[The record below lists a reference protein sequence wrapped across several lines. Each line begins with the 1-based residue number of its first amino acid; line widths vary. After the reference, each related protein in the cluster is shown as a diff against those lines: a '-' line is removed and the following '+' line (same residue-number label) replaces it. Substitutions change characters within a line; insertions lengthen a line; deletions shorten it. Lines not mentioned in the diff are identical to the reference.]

1 MTQVYGPFI
10 SRAQAKEQGLR
21 LYFTGRECKRGH
33 TSVHDME
40 GKCRECR
47 LARQRNHFSQNKERY
62 SATMK
67 KWHERNPDYQE
78 QYNTQ
83 YRQENR
89 ERLLTNDRERYWQER
104 DRFLSYQSSK
114 EVKDRNNERA
124 KERRRSDPQYK
135 LVKSLRCRL
144 NAALKAAGARKGSA
158 TKRLAGCGMEFLQNY
173 LEAMFLPGMTWDNH
187 SLHGWHID
195 HIRPCASFDLT
206 DPEQQKQCFHYTNLQ
221 PLWAKDNMEKS
232 DKWSPDSN
240 CGTAGL
246 VSA

>member
-67 KWHERNPDYQE
+67 KWHERNPDYRE

-124 KERRRSDPQYK
+124 KERRRSDPAYS
-135 LVKSLRCRL
+135 VVSRLRCRYR
-144 NAALKAAGARKGSA
+144 AALRGQTACSPGTMALLGCTKDEACKHLESQFAAGMNWGNMH
-158 TKRLAGCGMEFLQNY
+158 L
-173 LEAMFLPGMTWDNH
+173 
-187 SLHGWHID
+187 WHID
-195 HIRPCASFDLT
+195 HIRPCASFE
-206 DPEQQKQCFHYTNLQ
+206 DPADPRCWHYTNLQ

-232 DKWSPDSN
+232 NKWSPDSN
-240 CGTAGL
+240 CGSAGL